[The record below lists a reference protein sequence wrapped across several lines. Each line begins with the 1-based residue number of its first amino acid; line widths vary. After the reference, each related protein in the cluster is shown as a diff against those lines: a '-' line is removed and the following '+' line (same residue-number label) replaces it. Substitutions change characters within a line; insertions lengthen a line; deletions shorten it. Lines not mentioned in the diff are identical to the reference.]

1 MIDDASA
8 RARDLL
14 DDGLAVPLPGASE
27 TRTRW
32 GTLRELCH
40 VDIAVG
46 RLVEAHFDAD
56 AILHELTG
64 RGTEPGEFWGVWA
77 AEPPVPRVTA
87 ELRRGGRW
95 LLTGAK
101 PWCSGVLSCD
111 HALITADVLN
121 GGGERRM
128 FAVELGAEGV
138 RREPADWTNAGMN
151 RTETGTVVL
160 DGVVGRPVGE
170 RGAYLDRAGFW
181 HGGIGV
187 AACWVGGTQKVADV
201 LYAKASSAHS
211 GLSDILLMHLGAVEA
226 EIATAVA
233 LLDVAACE
241 VDANPSDIAAAR
253 RRAFCVRWSVEQ
265 RASAVIDRVGRALGP
280 GPLVHDAEHAQ
291 AVADLQVYVRQS
303 HADSDLASLG
313 ALVVERARAA
323 R

>member
-1 MIDDASA
+1 MCI
-8 RARDLL
+8 RD
-14 DDGLAVPLPGASE
+14 
-27 TRTRW
+27 R
-32 GTLRELCH
+32 
-40 VDIAVG
+40 
-46 RLVEAHFDAD
+46 
-56 AILHELTG
+56 
-64 RGTEPGEFWGVWA
+64 
-77 AEPPVPRVTA
+77 
-87 ELRRGGRW
+87 
-95 LLTGAK
+95 
-101 PWCSGVLSCD
+101 
-111 HALITADVLN
+111 
-121 GGGERRM
+121 
-128 FAVELGAEGV
+128 
-138 RREPADWTNAGMN
+138 
-151 RTETGTVVL
+151 TGTVVL

-280 GPLVHDAEHAQ
+280 GPLCLDAVHAQ
-291 AVADLQVYVRQS
+291 
-303 HADSDLASLG
+303 
-313 ALVVERARAA
+313 RAA
-323 R
+323 DPVSYTHLTLPTNREV